1 VELDRKIVELRALG
15 FTYSMIADE
24 LGVSVATVKSRIYRM
39 RKRGELKPALS
50 SSWDELA
57 TLLLQAK
64 MRVGRVHDEM
74 KLRHPQLT
82 QYVGELSVAVEA
94 LRRAIELASFLK
106 AVTTRQVKRAHAAQ
120 PNPSSEAGRS
130 RSGAAG
136 NRPPPPAVG
145 SPSPSAGAKAGAQP
159 RKRGWAFCPQCL
171 SMYDFQGKCPACGA
185 DLVPFGTEEGRRLY
199 LKLKRERRAG

>member
-1 VELDRKIVELRALG
+1 
-15 FTYSMIADE
+15 MIADK

-64 MRVGRVHDEM
+64 VRVGRVHDEM

-82 QYVGELSVAVEA
+82 QYIGELGVAVEA
-94 LRRAIELASFLK
+94 LRRAVELAGFLK
-106 AVTTRQVKRAHAAQ
+106 AVTTKPARARYR
-120 PNPSSEAGRS
+120 PPKP
-130 RSGAAG
+130 AAG
-136 NRPPPPAVG
+136 SPP
-145 SPSPSAGAKAGAQP
+145 PSAGAEASARP
-159 RKRGWAFCPQCL
+159 RKHKWAFCPQCL
-171 SMYDFQGKCPACGA
+171 SMYDHPGKCPACGA
-185 DLVPFGTEEGRRLY
+185 DLVPFGAEEGRLLY